1 MQSQHS
7 AITPPAALAHL
18 YPAAPLLRPAP
29 PYRSGSSHP
38 RPALARSLF
47 SYPAP
52 HLPSCPCARRPF
64 LALPRRGDQLTRLNP
79 PPYIHR
85 CARSS
90 YPGVNQKPAPAPSP
104 PAVPPPHHPANF
116 PTSQQVEKSKSR
128 KVGKLAP
135 TTNHRGSPL
144 HNVHTSSHPLPQPY
158 PRVDHHP
165 SAGEHSPVPVAR
177 PNVPPPCLRS
187 PLIALCNHCTM

>member
-1 MQSQHS
+1 MVIAQCSHSTLQSLHS

-29 PYRSGSSHP
+29 LYRSGSSHP
-38 RPALARSLF
+38 RPALARTLF

-52 HLPSCPCARRPF
+52 HLPSCPRARRPF

-90 YPGVNQKPAPAPSP
+90 YPGVNQKPAPAPPP

-116 PTSQQVEKSKSR
+116 PTFQQVGKPESR
-128 KVGKLAP
+128 KVDKLANAP
-135 TTNHRGSPL
+135 APCS
-144 HNVHTSSHPLPQPY
+144 TSSSHHPL
-158 PRVDHHP
+158 
-165 SAGEHSPVPVAR
+165 AGEPRRITFTLHHTPF
-177 PNVPPPCLRS
+177 RS
-187 PLIALCNHCTM
+187 LTPG